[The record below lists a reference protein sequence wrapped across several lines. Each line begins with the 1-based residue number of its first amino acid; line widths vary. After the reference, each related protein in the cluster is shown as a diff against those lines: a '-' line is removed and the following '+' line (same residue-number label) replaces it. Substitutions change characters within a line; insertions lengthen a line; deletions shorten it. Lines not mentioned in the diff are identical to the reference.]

1 MRFLEIILLLLVLFG
16 GGLGIRR
23 GFIRELLGVALVLGA
38 AFLSLTFTSTT
49 RSVLSVFTT
58 FEDGPRAEILPWI
71 VGFVTLYL
79 VILVVLFILRRP
91 LKKLRFKGDAI
102 SGAILGILRMAL
114 LIALLLPAAAWAFPE
129 NSLVRRTVTGT
140 RPWGWLRNGAARA
153 HEAPFVP
160 KAYVKFV
167 EDTPEIWQ

>member
-23 GFIRELLGVALVLGA
+23 GFARELLGVAHVLGA
-38 AFLSLTFTSTT
+38 AYLSRIFTNTT
-49 RSVLSVFTT
+49 RAVLSTVTS

-71 VGFVTLYL
+71 VGFVLLYL
-79 VILVVLFILRRP
+79 VILGVLILLRRP
-91 LKKLRFKGDAI
+91 LKALRFKGDAI
-102 SGAILGILRMAL
+102 AGATLGIFRMAL
-114 LIALLLPAAAWAFPE
+114 LIALLLPAVAWSFPE
-129 NSLVRRTVTGT
+129 NGAVHRKVTGI

-153 HEAPFVP
+153 QEAPFVP